1 MTVREL
7 ILKNRSY
14 RRFVNPWPVSRDEL
28 LSLVDLARLSP
39 SGRNAQTLKYIL
51 STDPHLNTLIFPTLS
66 WAGYLKDWGGPAE
79 NERPTAYIIMLNDTE
94 IATNYFWDH
103 GIAAQS
109 ILLGA
114 VEVGLGGCMIAS
126 VNREKLRNI
135 LKLPDRYDIV
145 QVIAL
150 GKPAENIVL
159 EPMKED
165 GDYKYWRDT
174 KGNHHVP
181 KRLLSDIV
189 LP

>member
-14 RRFVNPWPVSRDEL
+14 RRFVNPWPVSHDEL
-28 LSLVDLARLSP
+28 RSFINLARLSP

-51 STDPHLNTLIFPTLS
+51 STDAQQNGLIFPTLS

-79 NERPTAYIIMLNDTE
+79 NERPTAYIVMLNDTN
-94 IATNYFWDH
+94 ISTTYYWDH

-114 VEVGLGGCMIAS
+114 VEAGLGGCMIAS
-126 VNREKLRNI
+126 VNRDKLRNI
-135 LKLPDRYDIV
+135 LNLPDRFEIV

-150 GKPAENIVL
+150 GKPAENIIL

-165 GDYKYWRDT
+165 GDYKYWRDAA
-174 KGNHHVP
+174 GNHHVP
-181 KRLLSDIV
+181 KRALPDILLS
-189 LP
+189 